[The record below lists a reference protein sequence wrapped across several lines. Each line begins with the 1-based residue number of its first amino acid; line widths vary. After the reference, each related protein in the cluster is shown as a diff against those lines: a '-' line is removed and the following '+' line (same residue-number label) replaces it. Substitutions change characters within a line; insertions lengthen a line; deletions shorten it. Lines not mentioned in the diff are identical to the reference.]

1 MSRTMKILTPYVD
14 YQKKKRKQ
22 SNYNILKCAKQDEL
36 QNSLQKG
43 KGIQKSYREERQERK
58 DLAFKDILK
67 NY

>member
-22 SNYNILKCAKQDEL
+22 SNFKILKCAKQDEL
-36 QNSLQKG
+36 QNTLHKG

-58 DLAFKDILK
+58 DLAFKDIFK
-67 NY
+67 NC